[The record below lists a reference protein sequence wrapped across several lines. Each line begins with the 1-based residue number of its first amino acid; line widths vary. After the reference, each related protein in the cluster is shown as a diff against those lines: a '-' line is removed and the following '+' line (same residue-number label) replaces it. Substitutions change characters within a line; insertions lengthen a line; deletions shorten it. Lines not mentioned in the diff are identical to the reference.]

1 MWLCCAEKGALMS
14 ASTSVLFMNIHHH
27 LVYIHA
33 VCNCRVAAF
42 KMTKKTAATQHDV
55 ETSMSN
61 NEEQ

>member
-1 MWLCCAEKGALMS
+1 MS